1 MMNKSIYG
9 HKNVVIALQ
18 CHNLYTK
25 MKPLDNIA
33 WISRTLIENL
43 LEWILFE
50 LSQNLDSIKSV
61 ISMLREAK
69 VNKLMDI
76 NQTPL
81 EM

>member
-1 MMNKSIYG
+1 
-9 HKNVVIALQ
+9 
-18 CHNLYTK
+18 

-43 LEWILFE
+43 REWRLVE

-61 ISMLREAK
+61 IFMLREAK
-69 VNKLMDI
+69 VNKMMAI
-76 NQTPL
+76 NQSPL